1 MNELNVSIV
10 SASALEYFNGDGGT
24 KSAFVSNYPFAIY
37 SLLIV
42 QLFGALLNIY
52 LVRIIIIRAN
62 TNYQKINPEFFV
74 HEMLMF

>member
-10 SASALEYFNGDGGT
+10 SETVFKYFSGDGCT
-24 KSAFVSNYPFAIY
+24 KSTFVFDYPFAIY

-52 LVRIIIIRAN
+52 LVRIIIIRAT
-62 TNYQKINPEFFV
+62 TNYQKVNTESFV
-74 HEMLMF
+74 N